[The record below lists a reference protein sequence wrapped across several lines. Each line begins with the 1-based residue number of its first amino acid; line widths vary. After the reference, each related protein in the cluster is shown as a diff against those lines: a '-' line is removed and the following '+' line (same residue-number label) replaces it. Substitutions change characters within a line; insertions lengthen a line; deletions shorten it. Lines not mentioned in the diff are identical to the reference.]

1 MKKTTLD
8 FINEMKIV
16 NPNIMIMGEYINSKT
31 KIKCKCKF
39 DNTEWMVRPNNLLN
53 GSGCPMCGKKKQIN
67 KSTKTNEEFLK
78 QLNNINPNIEI
89 LSMYKGN
96 RKHVLCRCKIDH
108 YQWENTP
115 MHLLYGQG
123 CPLCSN
129 RAIKIGTNDL
139 WTTNPEIAKL
149 LVNPKDGYKY
159 TYGSGKSLSWKCPNC
174 GEIIN
179 NIKIKDVYNQGLSC
193 PKCSD
198 GVSYPNKFMYN
209 LLKHLNIQFI
219 NEYKPNW
226 CKFKIDGTNKY
237 GVYDFYLPSYNIL
250 IEMDGGLGHGHK
262 TRGKNTPKES
272 KLIDDI
278 KDKLASQNNIEVIR
292 IDCNYISYNKFDY
305 VKNNIVKSELSTIL
319 DFTYIDWKQIDIDS
333 LSSFIIESVKLWNQ
347 GYCMKQIANIIHKHP
362 AVVSRYIRKANK
374 VGLCEY
380 IPHKYSGKNIIY
392 E

>member
-16 NPNIMIMGEYINSKT
+16 NPNIIILGEYINNKT
-31 KIKCKCKF
+31 KIKCKCNI
-39 DNTEWMVRPNNLLN
+39 DNTEWMVKPNNLLS
-53 GSGCPMCGKKKQIN
+53 GSGCPVCGKKKQIS
-67 KSTKTNEEFLK
+67 KIVKTNQEFLE
-78 QLNNINPNIEI
+78 QLNNINPNIEV
-89 LSMYKGN
+89 LSTYKGN
-96 RKHVLCRCKIDH
+96 RKHVLCRCKIDN
-108 YQWENTP
+108 YQWDNTP
-115 MHLLYGQG
+115 THLLYGQG

-149 LVNPKDGYKY
+149 LANPDDGYKF

-179 NIKIKDVYNQGLSC
+179 NVKIKDVYNQGLSC
-193 PKCSD
+193 PKCGD

-209 LLKHLNIQFI
+209 LLKYLNIQFI

-226 CKFKIDGTNKY
+226 CKFEINNANKY
-237 GVYDFYLPSYNIL
+237 GVYDFYLPLYNIL

-262 TRGKNTPKES
+262 TRGKITPKES

-278 KDKLASQNNIEVIR
+278 KDKLAFKNNIKVIR

-305 VKNNIVKSELSTIL
+305 VKNNIIKSELSTIL
-319 DFTYIDWKQIDIDS
+319 DLTSVDWKQIDINS

-362 AVVSRYIRKANK
+362 AIVSKYIRKANK

-380 IPHKYSGKNIIY
+380 IPHKYSGKNIVY
-392 E
+392 